1 MHSEPDLCIFHT
13 HKAHAIIN
21 HKHGNIYIDII
32 INIEC
37 ANTRKED
44 H

>member
-1 MHSEPDLCIFHT
+1 MHSEPDLCIFCT
-13 HKAHAIIN
+13 HKTHAIIN
-21 HKHGNIYIDII
+21 HENGNIYIDIN